1 MSTFIPP
8 TPAAHKSAEQ
18 HEEPSEQDSF
28 NHLLFKVL
36 RLTSEQVQDLND
48 WMKHQG
54 IPNVH
59 EVIAQNFRKPHALE
73 DDLQFIREDKPC
85 HIQSNVMISLSLMI
99 TYIKHLRYSAKTKYF
114 GPFYYIQIDPQDYDE
129 WRTTPPEEEVHFQT
143 PSKLG
148 SPATPRSMAT
158 SVASESYITLSNF
171 KKGIKRDA
179 SAYPIFKNERY
190 YNTFIRHFKA
200 TAKAQGLN
208 SLMDPNFTPGSDEYE
223 QQLFQDQQDFLYSVL
238 ISSLKTDF
246 SEALVK
252 DHEGD
257 AQLIIELLHEHHTGN
272 SQYSRS
278 EINRIT
284 KYLTNIKLDDT
295 WRGTNE
301 SFLMHYNDQLRLLDS
316 LVDSDEKL
324 PDNTRVTF
332 LESAVESVPDL
343 RRVKI
348 TDNVLQAQLDSTRP
362 ITYRSY
368 FDLLKDAAFHLDQ
381 ATKRGSKIR
390 RTNVHFSGPNNED
403 DHQNLTSD
411 DHQVIQQED
420 VCNEP
425 PEPLSYSVFQSHF
438 QGSSTSSTQKIFLP
452 KPIWEKLSKDQQQM
466 IIDHNRSLPKS
477 GSSSISTP
485 NKSPSPLPHKPTPQ
499 QTAKSQQVHTHQSD
513 ESTADT
519 TKIETTPSDPL
530 LAMVHQSIHT
540 SNDDASDITKVLSA
554 KRSRQIQVCKH
565 YIFQHANHTN
575 NQLVDHGANG
585 GLAGSDMRVIY
596 KTHRKINI
604 SGIDNHE
611 VNGLDVVTAATL
623 LNTSLGKVIGIFN
636 EYAHLGKGS
645 SIHSSGQL
653 EWFKTH
659 VDEKSI
665 KVGGTQLIT
674 TLEGYSVPLLIKDG
688 LAYATSLGRPTDQ
701 DMDTYPHVFFTSP
714 DEWDPSVLD
723 HDPPPLDGL
732 DPSQVLDQPFG
743 DPMFDAYGDFNERII
758 ANLNIHLDAPPE
770 DYGSYI
776 ANLHQGSSQEPDW
789 NALRPFFAWTS
800 PSSIQDTFNVTT
812 RHGSAPHTQD
822 YIKKH
827 FKSRNPVFNIPRCS
841 EAVATD
847 TIFSDTPAVD
857 DGSTMAQFFCGRDT
871 LVCDAYGIK
880 STKQFIN
887 TLSDNIR
894 KRGAMDTLISD
905 GGKYEISKRVTDLLR
920 SLFIQD
926 YQSEPYHQHQNK
938 AENRFGL
945 AKRYTNTVMNTSGC
959 PAFCWLLCLQY
970 ICVVLNHL
978 ASPTLQGIC
987 PVQALEGT
995 TPDISF
1001 LLHFSFYEPVY
1012 YRIDSSE
1019 PDLNFPSSSNE
1030 KKGYWVGF
1038 ADNQGDS
1045 LTWRILTED
1054 TQKIIIRSGV
1064 RSALRTTTNQRLA
1077 SPSGEGTT
1085 LPFPIPYSQSQNS
1098 LPLDPLDASTP
1109 NFEHFVKS
1117 QTGEDEDNPI
1127 PMANIDIPNL
1137 LGRSFLLPPE
1147 DNGERHMA
1155 KVIDIDDHG
1164 QTLEDLIFK
1173 LKINKDQAE
1182 EIMSYNQLMDY
1193 IQKGTDAE
1201 EDPDSLF
1208 KFRDIVAHQGP
1219 LESTDPNHK
1228 GSKYNVM
1235 VEWESGEVTYE
1246 PLTLISKDDPIT
1258 CAVYAKKHDLLDTT
1272 GWKHLKRYA
1281 KTSKRLIRAVKQS
1294 RIRQVRASVRYQHGF
1309 QVPKDYNDAM
1319 RLDKENGNTHWQD
1332 AMDLELTQIHE
1343 YKVFKDTGKAKFHN
1357 GKVVTPDGFQ
1367 KIRVHFAY
1375 AVKHDGRFKAR
1386 LVADGHLTKE
1396 PVESIYSGVVSL
1408 RSLRMVVFLSQLNN
1422 LEIWGADVGNAY
1434 LEAYTDEKLCIM
1446 AGPELKELQGHLLIM
1461 VKALY
1466 GTRSGG
1472 ARWHDRLFDILQEM
1486 KFKPSKADPDVW
1498 MRPEPGGTCYEYI
1511 AVYVDDLAIA
1521 AKDSQ
1526 AFCNELKKKYNLK
1539 LKGVGPLDYHL
1550 GCTYKKDP
1558 DGTLAADPRRYVN
1571 KILESFERM
1580 FKEKPRKS
1588 RPPLE
1593 GGDHPE
1599 LDTSELCDE
1608 HQTKQ
1613 FQTLIGQLQWLISLG
1628 RFDIAVHVM
1637 SLSRFRA
1644 QPRKGHLDRA
1654 KRIIGYLLFLPDGA
1668 IRFRTGEPDFSS
1680 LKDQEYDWT
1689 RTVYSGACEQIP
1701 HDIPKHLGK
1710 HVQTT
1715 HYVDAN
1721 LHHDLAT
1728 GKAVTAALHF
1738 LNQTPIDAYT
1748 KRQSTVETATYG
1760 SEFVAARTAVD
1771 QIIDIR
1777 TTLIYLGVPIRDK
1790 SYMFGD
1796 NKSVVT
1802 SSTIPNSTISKRHHL
1817 ASYHRVREAIA
1828 AKFISFHWKDGKSN
1842 PADILSKHW
1851 EFATVWPM
1859 LKPILFW
1866 RGETATQLKGSDR
1879 IPSTTPAAEP
1889 PRDAKDSGSARS
1901 HSTHLETSSSTDP
1914 KRSPTQSVTRY
1925 QDQISVRCTRW
1936 TLRMPSFTRAPHAQP
1951 SLSNF
1956 TRRDSDFG
1964 EPTRSRGTTRL
1975 EQNFPTSPQNKK
1987 TKLTHRSLY
1996 MSLRTILT
2004 PHVN

>member
-48 WMKHQG
+48 WMKHRG

-73 DDLQFIREDKPC
+73 DDLQFIKEDKPC
-85 HIQSNVMISLSLMI
+85 YIQSNVMISLSLMI

-343 RRVKI
+343 RHVKI

-519 TKIETTPSDPL
+519 TKIETTPPDPL

-575 NQLVDHGANG
+575 NQLVDRGANG

-758 ANLNIHLDAPPE
+758 ANLNILLDAPPE

-827 FKSRNPVFNIPRCS
+827 FKSRNPVFNIPRRS

-894 KRGAMDTLISD
+894 KRGSMDTLISD

-1001 LLHFSFYEPVY
+1001 LLRFSFYEPVY

-1030 KKGYWVGF
+1030 KKGYWIGF

-1085 LPFPIPYSQSQNS
+1085 LPFPIPYSQSPNS

-1164 QTLEDLIFK
+1164 QTLEDIKFK
-1173 LKINKDQAE
+1173 LKMNKDQTE

-1309 QVPKDYNDAM
+1309 QVPMDYNDAM

-1367 KIRVHFAY
+1367 KIRVHFVH

-1446 AGPELKELQGHLLIM
+1446 AGPEFKELQGHLLIM

-1486 KFKPSKADPDVW
+1486 NFKPSKADPDVW

-1539 LKGVGPLDYHL
+1539 LKGVGPLEYHL

-1571 KILESFERM
+1571 KILESFKRM

-1654 KRIIGYLLFLPDGA
+1654 KRIVGYLLFLPDGA

-1701 HDIPKHLGK
+1701 HDIPKPLGK

-1748 KRQSTVETATYG
+1748 KRQSTVETAIYG

-1777 TTLIYLGVPIRDK
+1777 TTLRYLGVPIRDK

-1879 IPSTTPAAEP
+1879 IPSTTPGAEP

-1901 HSTHLETSSSTDP
+1901 HSTHLETSSSNRP
-1914 KRSPTQSVTRY
+1914 
-1925 QDQISVRCTRW
+1925 
-1936 TLRMPSFTRAPHAQP
+1936 
-1951 SLSNF
+1951 
-1956 TRRDSDFG
+1956 
-1964 EPTRSRGTTRL
+1964 
-1975 EQNFPTSPQNKK
+1975 
-1987 TKLTHRSLY
+1987 
-1996 MSLRTILT
+1996 
-2004 PHVN
+2004 

>member
-48 WMKHQG
+48 WMKHRG

-85 HIQSNVMISLSLMI
+85 YIQSNVMISLSLMI

-295 WRGTNE
+295 WSGTNE

-316 LVDSDEKL
+316 LVDSDQKL
-324 PDNTRVTF
+324 PDNTSVTF

-425 PEPLSYSVFQSHF
+425 PEPLSYSEFQSHF

-499 QTAKSQQVHTHQSD
+499 KTAKSQQVHTHQSD

-575 NQLVDHGANG
+575 NQLVDRGANG

-758 ANLNIHLDAPPE
+758 ANLNILLDAPPE

-827 FKSRNPVFNIPRCS
+827 FKSRNPVFNIPRRS

-945 AKRYTNTVMNTSGC
+945 AKRYTNTVMNNSGC
-959 PAFCWLLCLQY
+959 PAFCWLLRLQY

-1045 LTWRILTED
+1045 LTWRILTEE

-1164 QTLEDLIFK
+1164 QSLEDIKFK

-1235 VEWESGEVTYE
+1235 VE
-1246 PLTLISKDDPIT
+1246 
-1258 CAVYAKKHDLLDTT
+1258 
-1272 GWKHLKRYA
+1272 
-1281 KTSKRLIRAVKQS
+1281 
-1294 RIRQVRASVRYQHGF
+1294 
-1309 QVPKDYNDAM
+1309 
-1319 RLDKENGNTHWQD
+1319 
-1332 AMDLELTQIHE
+1332 
-1343 YKVFKDTGKAKFHN
+1343 
-1357 GKVVTPDGFQ
+1357 
-1367 KIRVHFAY
+1367 
-1375 AVKHDGRFKAR
+1375 
-1386 LVADGHLTKE
+1386 
-1396 PVESIYSGVVSL
+1396 
-1408 RSLRMVVFLSQLNN
+1408 
-1422 LEIWGADVGNAY
+1422 
-1434 LEAYTDEKLCIM
+1434 
-1446 AGPELKELQGHLLIM
+1446 
-1461 VKALY
+1461 
-1466 GTRSGG
+1466 
-1472 ARWHDRLFDILQEM
+1472 
-1486 KFKPSKADPDVW
+1486 
-1498 MRPEPGGTCYEYI
+1498 
-1511 AVYVDDLAIA
+1511 
-1521 AKDSQ
+1521 
-1526 AFCNELKKKYNLK
+1526 
-1539 LKGVGPLDYHL
+1539 
-1550 GCTYKKDP
+1550 
-1558 DGTLAADPRRYVN
+1558 
-1571 KILESFERM
+1571 
-1580 FKEKPRKS
+1580 
-1588 RPPLE
+1588 
-1593 GGDHPE
+1593 
-1599 LDTSELCDE
+1599 
-1608 HQTKQ
+1608 
-1613 FQTLIGQLQWLISLG
+1613 
-1628 RFDIAVHVM
+1628 
-1637 SLSRFRA
+1637 
-1644 QPRKGHLDRA
+1644 
-1654 KRIIGYLLFLPDGA
+1654 
-1668 IRFRTGEPDFSS
+1668 
-1680 LKDQEYDWT
+1680 
-1689 RTVYSGACEQIP
+1689 
-1701 HDIPKHLGK
+1701 
-1710 HVQTT
+1710 
-1715 HYVDAN
+1715 
-1721 LHHDLAT
+1721 
-1728 GKAVTAALHF
+1728 
-1738 LNQTPIDAYT
+1738 
-1748 KRQSTVETATYG
+1748 
-1760 SEFVAARTAVD
+1760 
-1771 QIIDIR
+1771 
-1777 TTLIYLGVPIRDK
+1777 
-1790 SYMFGD
+1790 
-1796 NKSVVT
+1796 
-1802 SSTIPNSTISKRHHL
+1802 
-1817 ASYHRVREAIA
+1817 
-1828 AKFISFHWKDGKSN
+1828 
-1842 PADILSKHW
+1842 
-1851 EFATVWPM
+1851 
-1859 LKPILFW
+1859 
-1866 RGETATQLKGSDR
+1866 
-1879 IPSTTPAAEP
+1879 
-1889 PRDAKDSGSARS
+1889 
-1901 HSTHLETSSSTDP
+1901 
-1914 KRSPTQSVTRY
+1914 
-1925 QDQISVRCTRW
+1925 
-1936 TLRMPSFTRAPHAQP
+1936 
-1951 SLSNF
+1951 
-1956 TRRDSDFG
+1956 
-1964 EPTRSRGTTRL
+1964 
-1975 EQNFPTSPQNKK
+1975 
-1987 TKLTHRSLY
+1987 
-1996 MSLRTILT
+1996 
-2004 PHVN
+2004 

>member
-48 WMKHQG
+48 WMKHRG

-85 HIQSNVMISLSLMI
+85 YIQSNVMISLSLMI

-368 FDLLKDAAFHLDQ
+368 FDLLKDASFHLDQ

-420 VCNEP
+420 VCNGP

-540 SNDDASDITKVLSA
+540 PNDDASDITKVLSA

-575 NQLVDHGANG
+575 NQLVDRGANG

-723 HDPPPLDGL
+723 HDPSPLDGL

-758 ANLNIHLDAPPE
+758 ANLNILLDAPPE

-827 FKSRNPVFNIPRCS
+827 FKSRNPVFNIPRRS

-905 GGKYEISKRVTDLLR
+905 GGKYEISKRVTDLLC

-938 AENRFGL
+938 AENHFGL

-1030 KKGYWVGF
+1030 KQGYWVGF

-1054 TQKIIIRSGV
+1054 TQKIIIHSGV

-1164 QTLEDLIFK
+1164 QTLEDIKFK

-1208 KFRDIVAHQGP
+1208 KFRGIVAHQGP

-1258 CAVYAKKHDLLDTT
+1258 CAVYAKKHNLLDTT

-1294 RIRQVRASVRYQHGF
+1294 RIRQVRASVRYHHGF

-1357 GKVVTPDGFQ
+1357 GKAVTPDGFQ
-1367 KIRVHFAY
+1367 KIRVHFVY

-1446 AGPELKELQGHLLIM
+1446 AGPEFKELQGHLLIM

-1526 AFCNELKKKYNLK
+1526 AF
-1539 LKGVGPLDYHL
+1539 
-1550 GCTYKKDP
+1550 
-1558 DGTLAADPRRYVN
+1558 
-1571 KILESFERM
+1571 
-1580 FKEKPRKS
+1580 
-1588 RPPLE
+1588 
-1593 GGDHPE
+1593 
-1599 LDTSELCDE
+1599 
-1608 HQTKQ
+1608 
-1613 FQTLIGQLQWLISLG
+1613 
-1628 RFDIAVHVM
+1628 
-1637 SLSRFRA
+1637 
-1644 QPRKGHLDRA
+1644 
-1654 KRIIGYLLFLPDGA
+1654 
-1668 IRFRTGEPDFSS
+1668 
-1680 LKDQEYDWT
+1680 
-1689 RTVYSGACEQIP
+1689 
-1701 HDIPKHLGK
+1701 
-1710 HVQTT
+1710 
-1715 HYVDAN
+1715 
-1721 LHHDLAT
+1721 
-1728 GKAVTAALHF
+1728 
-1738 LNQTPIDAYT
+1738 
-1748 KRQSTVETATYG
+1748 
-1760 SEFVAARTAVD
+1760 
-1771 QIIDIR
+1771 
-1777 TTLIYLGVPIRDK
+1777 
-1790 SYMFGD
+1790 
-1796 NKSVVT
+1796 
-1802 SSTIPNSTISKRHHL
+1802 
-1817 ASYHRVREAIA
+1817 
-1828 AKFISFHWKDGKSN
+1828 
-1842 PADILSKHW
+1842 
-1851 EFATVWPM
+1851 
-1859 LKPILFW
+1859 
-1866 RGETATQLKGSDR
+1866 
-1879 IPSTTPAAEP
+1879 
-1889 PRDAKDSGSARS
+1889 
-1901 HSTHLETSSSTDP
+1901 
-1914 KRSPTQSVTRY
+1914 
-1925 QDQISVRCTRW
+1925 
-1936 TLRMPSFTRAPHAQP
+1936 
-1951 SLSNF
+1951 
-1956 TRRDSDFG
+1956 
-1964 EPTRSRGTTRL
+1964 
-1975 EQNFPTSPQNKK
+1975 
-1987 TKLTHRSLY
+1987 
-1996 MSLRTILT
+1996 
-2004 PHVN
+2004 